1 MMIENNGILFLV
13 ILIFLMGLYFVTTY
27 DKNNLNEGFENSPR
41 CPDMLIQKGAKFFLY
56 NSKLAKVPGVNPI
69 EFSSLEEY
77 VEFTEWQ
84 RSQDIRCPIL
94 YAQSTYD
101 TQGKEVFK
109 IRPDPL
115 EPEGGLPS
123 TIPYIPSTDDA
134 SRQQMLVDA
143 SRDDE
148 PYNSGS
154 FPGFDP
160 DNQYIG
166 ENTPLDKLY
175 YANDQVVFKSISAM
189 STDWNGVEYSREMID
204 KIKPQD
210 DKSKGFDPH
219 YIYEENEI
227 KPMKE

>member
-1 MMIENNGILFLV
+1 MIKNNGILFLV
-13 ILIFLMGLYFVTTY
+13 ILIFLMGLYFVTSYT
-27 DKNNLNEGFENSPR
+27 KTNLNEGFENSPR

-84 RSQDIRCPIL
+84 RSQDIRCPVL
-94 YAQSTYD
+94 YAQSSYD
-101 TQGKEVFK
+101 AQGKEVFK

-123 TIPYIPSTDDA
+123 SLSYISSTDDA
-134 SRQQMLVDA
+134 TRQQMLVDA
-143 SRDDE
+143 SRDDA

-175 YANDQVVFKSISAM
+175 YANDQVAFKSISAM
-189 STDWNGVEYSREMID
+189 SPEWNGVEYSRKMID
-204 KIKPQD
+204 DIKP
-210 DKSKGFDPH
+210 KGEKTKGFDPY

-227 KPMKE
+227 KPIKE